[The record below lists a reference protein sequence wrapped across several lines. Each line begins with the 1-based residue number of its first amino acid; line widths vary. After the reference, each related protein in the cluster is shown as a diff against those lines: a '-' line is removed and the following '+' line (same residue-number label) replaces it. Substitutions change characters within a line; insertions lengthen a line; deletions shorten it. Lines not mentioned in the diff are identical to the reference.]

1 MKVSLLFTLFMLAA
15 ATLILSCSKPPSGK
29 EVFNSEFCPACHYF
43 RGMGKPEGIDL
54 SRVGERRNPG
64 WIREHIINPKSHDPN
79 IGMPSHAH
87 LPSPEIDALVRM
99 LTSPMPSASASER
112 ETRQPL

>member
-1 MKVSLLFTLFMLAA
+1 MKGYILPILSVLAA
-15 ATLILSCSKPPSGK
+15 ATVILSCSKTPSGK

-43 RGMGKPEGIDL
+43 RGMGKQSGIDL
-54 SRVGERRNPG
+54 SRVGERRSPG

-87 LPSPEIDALVRM
+87 LPGSEIDALVQM
-99 LTSPMPSASASER
+99 LTSPLPSER
-112 ETRQPL
+112 EKIAP